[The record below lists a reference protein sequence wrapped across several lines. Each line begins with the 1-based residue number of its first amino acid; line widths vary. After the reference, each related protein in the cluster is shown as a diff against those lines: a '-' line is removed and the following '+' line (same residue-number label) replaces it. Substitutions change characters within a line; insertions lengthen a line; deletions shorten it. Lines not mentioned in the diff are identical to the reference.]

1 MSSHHISSSLQVA
14 HKEAG
19 LALPR
24 VKALVGL
31 TCNDFRPGPV
41 LAISNLGLYL
51 FPPTWSI
58 LISVCR
64 HPLDQQ
70 NTRVLQLLPGLEMLT
85 KSIMGERH
93 AKCGTYLL
101 VKPCQVCLVP

>member
-1 MSSHHISSSLQVA
+1 MQVA
-14 HKEAG
+14 HREAG

-31 TCNDFRPGPV
+31 TGNDFRSGPSSCY
-41 LAISNLGLYL
+41 SNLSRFSLYMVN
-51 FPPTWSI
+51 I
-58 LISVCR
+58 CIVCR

-85 KSIMGERH
+85 KSIMGERQ
-93 AKCGTYLL
+93 T
-101 VKPCQVCLVP
+101 